1 MSRKIVN
8 KIAFHHLKG
17 DKNMDKKLAEIIKRE
32 IENKA
37 YVPGDWVGVS
47 EVKEV
52 HLRDVLQ
59 IIDKYTEEN

>member
-1 MSRKIVN
+1 
-8 KIAFHHLKG
+8 
-17 DKNMDKKLAEIIKRE
+17 MDKKLAEIIKRE

-59 IIDKYTEEN
+59 IIDKYTEEGYDG